1 MESGVYRIMKK
12 CFLWLVLFGG
22 LCVAP
27 GFGAGVAAASQTPLQ
42 AIRDLD
48 RMTELYRIGESLSL
62 SDKLFNRQLKKK
74 MLTGTF
80 DLEELASLALAEYWE
95 TLSNAER
102 KRFVKLLTNLLE
114 ERSVFAKERAESK
127 GSGKSYRVIYHEEI
141 YQDKNKTRALAK
153 TSIELPKKKLKL
165 AIHYKLKK
173 NGDEWKIFDV
183 IMDDASLIANYK
195 FSFGSIIK
203 KHGYP
208 ELVRRMEEKL
218 KEFRNQRRQS

>member
-1 MESGVYRIMKK
+1 MKK
-12 CFLWLVLFGG
+12 RFLWLVLCGTV
-22 LCVAP
+22 CVVP
-27 GFGAGVAAASQTPLQ
+27 GFGAGIAAASQTPLQ
-42 AIRDLD
+42 AIRELD
-48 RMTELYRIGESLSL
+48 RMTEQYRIGKSLSL
-62 SDKLFNRQLKKK
+62 ADKLFNRQLKKK

-80 DLEELASLALAEYWE
+80 DLEELASLALAAHWE

-127 GSGKSYRVIYHEEI
+127 GAGKSYSVIYHEEI
-141 YQDKNKTRALAK
+141 YQDKNRTRALAK
-153 TSIELPKKKLKL
+153 TSIDIPKKKMKL
-165 AIHYKLKK
+165 ALHYKLKK
-173 NGDEWKIFDV
+173 IGDEWKIFDV
-183 IMDDASLIANYK
+183 IMDDASLVANYK

-218 KEFRNQRRQS
+218 KEFRNQRRES